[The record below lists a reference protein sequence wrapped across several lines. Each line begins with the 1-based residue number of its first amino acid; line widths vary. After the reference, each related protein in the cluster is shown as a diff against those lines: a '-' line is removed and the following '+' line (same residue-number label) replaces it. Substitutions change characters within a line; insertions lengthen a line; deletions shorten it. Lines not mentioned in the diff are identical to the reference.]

1 MPHSG
6 ALRAPSPPPSP
17 PEKVAAGKRAGL
29 AGAGKKV
36 IAGIRLTT
44 SAESAFG
51 MVVQETT
58 VRESEETEEVWE
70 AEGAVATG
78 EESIEQVWSEYR
90 ALYSFEG
97 QEGEVSLER
106 GERLLVSSED
116 APDGLAVS

>member
-1 MPHSG
+1 MVKVSLGSARGRASSG
-6 ALRAPSPPPSP
+6 STVL
-17 PEKVAAGKRAGL
+17 GL
-29 AGAGKKV
+29 ALSHWLGCSIEPA
-36 IAGIRLTT
+36 TDFT
-44 SAESAFG
+44 AFGHTG